1 MTTRAI
7 KKLTKK
13 DDLKSLAALNK
24 QEEEKEDDDV
34 ESNDNDYYLE
44 PKNKFNLV
52 KMDVIGQSQ

>member
-13 DDLKSLAALNK
+13 DDLKNLAALNK
-24 QEEEKEDDDV
+24 QEEKEDDDV
-34 ESNDNDYYLE
+34 ESNDDDYYVE

-52 KMDVIGQSQ
+52 K

>member
-13 DDLKSLAALNK
+13 DDLKSLAELNK
-24 QEEEKEDDDV
+24 KEEEEDDDV
-34 ESNDNDYYLE
+34 ESNDNDYYVE

-52 KMDVIGQSQ
+52 NIEYN